1 MVAMMWWVASTEW
14 LHRAWST
21 TAWRSAR
28 SCRFVFDTVCIL
40 REIRRFVGHCD
51 PEARALAVR
60 SCFTDD
66 VMSVRACTWVG
77 CRAISRTWLQPA
89 GSLRNERP
97 SAAGAAGCVYERK
110 SATTRPRNR
119 TIAAHVD
126 CDPALGVHPPDVGVH
141 LKGSCCAR
149 VPRARIRREPKAPW
163 RPSRPPGGPPAGKR
177 TRPGNRA
184 KSGEIRTTSGVSQGA
199 PPVDH
204 PKSRNR
210 TPWPPAP
217 RRPCARGPIDAS
229 RC

>member
-1 MVAMMWWVASTEW
+1 MMWWVASTEW

-149 VPRARIRREPKAPW
+149 VPRARDSARAEGSLAAVEAAGWTAGRQADAAWKPRKERRDQNDVGCKPGCAAC
-163 RPSRPPGGPPAGKR
+163 RPPEVQEQNAM
-177 TRPGNRA
+177 A
-184 KSGEIRTTSGVSQGA
+184 SRTTSSV
-199 PPVDH
+199 
-204 PKSRNR
+204 R
-210 TPWPPAP
+210 
-217 RRPCARGPIDAS
+217 ARS
-229 RC
+229 HRCE